1 MWQACWKSC
10 REDCENQKYELNMDG
25 YSISAGA
32 SEQLRFVY
40 DGGDVPQ
47 DFALGVDSAKFRI
60 TVGSA
65 KKTTPA

>member
-10 REDCENQKYELNMDG
+10 REDCENQKYELTMDG

-40 DGGDVPQ
+40 DEGGVPW

-65 KKTTPA
+65 KKTTPV